1 MEMLVNY
8 INLRNHVITSIAIA
22 GNLEGESLTLKDIV
36 VSTEIALAKYHQV
49 SIKLDTSRMLN
60 PQQIID
66 KLEVSQ

>member
-1 MEMLVNY
+1 MLVNY

-36 VSTEIALAKYHQV
+36 VSTEIALAKYHQI
-49 SIKLDTSRMLN
+49 SIQLDTSRMLN

-66 KLEVSQ
+66 KLEATQ